1 MILLGREKG
10 WTIDTAGD
18 PVSLLIAAIEKG
30 FPNQHFLVITS
41 TAKVPKNRKFYK
53 TIAANGWIIDC
64 SVPLGEKKADKTAQE
79 TVLRQTLE
87 QMLKT
92 ADKTMAPPLYA
103 KLTQLTGFN
112 LPVFIQNMEKLV
124 AFTGD
129 RKEITARDIDEL
141 LRRTKSDPVFELSN
155 AVADRDA
162 SKALVCLEGL
172 LQDNWHP
179 LQIVAVLANQL
190 RKLLV
195 AKDFTTHSRG
205 VWAAGMSYPQFQDR
219 VMPALKAFDDRI
231 IDQIASW
238 YKEDDSQTREKKQKG
253 ANKKPQFDLA
263 LAATPYNAYPIYQ
276 TLVKSDHFTM
286 DELKTALIQL
296 SRVDVRLKST
306 GQDPAAM
313 LTALVVSI
321 CNSSRRPSRESINRP
336 AKRRVS

>member
-1 MILLGREKG
+1 MILLVREKG

-18 PVSLLIAAIEKG
+18 PLSLLIAAIEKG

-64 SVPLGEKKADKTAQE
+64 SVPLGGKKSDKTAQE
-79 TVLRQTLE
+79 TVLRQNPGTN
-87 QMLKT
+87 
-92 ADKTMAPPLYA
+92 A
-103 KLTQLTGFN
+103 
-112 LPVFIQNMEKLV
+112 QNGRQDNGPSALCQ
-124 AFTGD
+124 T
-129 RKEITARDIDEL
+129 
-141 LRRTKSDPVFELSN
+141 DPVNRVQPRPFLSRIWKN
-155 AVADRDA
+155 WSLSPVTGKKLRPGILMNCSGAPKVIRF
-162 SKALVCLEGL
+162 SNCPMLLQTVMHPRRSSVLKVCW
-172 LQDNWHP
+172 QDNWHP

-263 LAATPYNAYPIYQ
+263 LAGNP
-276 TLVKSDHFTM
+276 L
-286 DELKTALIQL
+286 
-296 SRVDVRLKST
+296 
-306 GQDPAAM
+306 
-313 LTALVVSI
+313 
-321 CNSSRRPSRESINRP
+321 
-336 AKRRVS
+336 